1 MRREK
6 MDSPVT
12 VHQVGPENFEDAF
25 YLLNRF
31 FMEEGFDTPAD
42 ELLTSLQGMLGDPAH
57 AVYIAEKD
65 GNAVGVATATTS
77 AGLEYGRSAELD
89 DLYVLP
95 EMRRGGVAS
104 ALIEAVCSWCA
115 EQGVGV
121 VLVTVTPHGDRAHNL
136 LDYYQR
142 RGFRD
147 KGRVILE
154 RRL

>member
-1 MRREK
+1 ME
-6 MDSPVT
+6 SPVT
-12 VHQVGPENFEDAF
+12 IHQVGAEKLEDAF

-31 FMEEGFDTPAD
+31 FLEEGFDTPAE
-42 ELLTSLQGMLGDPAH
+42 ELKTSLQGMLSDPAR
-57 AVYIAEKD
+57 AVYMAEKD

-77 AGLEYGRSAELD
+77 EGLEYGRSAELE

-95 EMRRGGVAS
+95 EMRREGVAS
-104 ALIEAVCSWCA
+104 ALVEAVCNWCA
-115 EQGVGV
+115 EQEIRV
-121 VLVTVTPHGDRAHNL
+121 VLVTVTPHGDRTHNL

-142 RGFRD
+142 RGFIN